1 MTQGGSPRG
10 LQCSL
15 RPNGEASF
23 PAISIGNSFVTT
35 GTINPGLIWVGSY
48 FQVGV
53 EAIIP
58 VNRDSGTGIGV
69 IGQLH
74 LYLDDIFPRSYG
86 QPLIGGSSNSSN
98 KPTF

>member
-1 MTQGGSPRG
+1 M
-10 LQCSL
+10 
-15 RPNGEASF
+15 
-23 PAISIGNSFVTT
+23 
-35 GTINPGLIWVGSY
+35 IWVGSY

-58 VNRDSGTGIGV
+58 VNRDSGTGVGV
-69 IGQLH
+69 LGQLH

-86 QPLIGGSSNSSN
+86 QPLIGGTSSASN

>member
-1 MTQGGSPRG
+1 M
-10 LQCSL
+10 
-15 RPNGEASF
+15 
-23 PAISIGNSFVTT
+23 TT

-58 VNRDSGTGIGV
+58 VNRDSGTGVGV
-69 IGQLH
+69 LGQLH

-86 QPLIGGSSNSSN
+86 QPLIGGTSSAPRQ
-98 KPTF
+98 PTF